1 MKKSKKVLL
10 TMLSAAAL
18 MVTTVFGTVAYFQD
32 IDSQANTFTV
42 GRVQIELDESDV
54 KADGTYEHND
64 DGSLKARVK
73 KNEYH
78 LIPGQTYTKDPVVHV
93 KEDSANAYVRMLVH
107 VKRIDQ
113 LRAALPK
120 TDKNDK
126 PIQEHEKYYADDLFL
141 IQMLCNGWDKD
152 TWVYKGYKEIDE
164 NPGKT
169 GIYEFRYVKNETNN
183 AGEPVKNEVVVESDE
198 DTNLPALFTSIT
210 VPGEIDN
217 AHLAYLK
224 DVQIVVKAHAIQADG
239 FETADAAWSVSAE
252 QFADR

>member
-10 TMLSAAAL
+10 TVLSAAAL

-32 IDSQANTFTV
+32 TDSQTNTFTV
-42 GRVQIELDESDV
+42 GRVQIELDETKV
-54 KADGTYEHND
+54 NADGTVVTGAD
-64 DGSLKARVK
+64 AGRVD
-73 KNEYH
+73 KNQYH

-93 KEDSANAYVRMLVH
+93 KEDSANAYVRMLVY

-113 LRAALPK
+113 LKAALPK
-120 TDKNDK
+120 TDENDN
-126 PIQEHEKYYADDLFL
+126 PIPEHVKYYADDLFL

-152 TWVYKGYKEIDE
+152 IWVYEGYKEIDE
-164 NPGKT
+164 NSGKT
-169 GIYEFRYVKNETNN
+169 GIYEFRYVKNETNS
-183 AGEPVKNEVVVESDE
+183 AGESVKNEVVVESDG

-239 FETADAAWSVSAE
+239 FETADVAWSVSAE
-252 QFADR
+252 QFADK

>member
-1 MKKSKKVLL
+1 MKKGKKVLL
-10 TMLSAAAL
+10 TVLSAAAL

-32 IDSQANTFTV
+32 KDAQANTFTV
-42 GRVQIELDESDV
+42 GRVYIELDESKVNTDGDKV
-54 KADGTYEHND
+54 DGAD
-64 DGSLKARVK
+64 RVK
-73 KNEYH
+73 ENEYH

-113 LRAALPK
+113 LKKALPQK
-120 TDKNDK
+120 DNENN
-126 PIQEHEKYYADDLFL
+126 PIQENAKYYAGELFL

-152 TWVYKGYKEIDE
+152 TWVYEGYKEIDE
-164 NPGKT
+164 DSGNT

-183 AGEPVKNEVVVESDE
+183 AGEPVKNEVVVESEE
-198 DTNLPALFTSIT
+198 DTDLPALFTSIT

-224 DVQIVVKAHAIQADG
+224 DVEIVVKAHAIQADG
-239 FETADAAWSVSAE
+239 FATADVAWNASAE
-252 QFADR
+252 QFADK